1 MIFLFNVKTGSLKSL
16 NGFSNSA
23 IFADGRHYA
32 TSERLKRFSMNTF
45 DRNFGEKVLFETR

>member
-1 MIFLFNVKTGSLKSL
+1 MIFLFDVKTGSLKSL

-23 IFADGRHYA
+23 IFAEGRHYA